1 MHRPADRPP
10 TSPRAAVATVAL
22 AALMAWADARP
33 TPERTRD
40 VVASPTVRWGARRSR
55 LVHFEDVV
63 RNDGATPLRHVRADL
78 LLPVSSARQTVHWV
92 RLSPHAWRI
101 HTDAHGEHVASASI
115 DALAPGDATTFSW
128 IASVDLAEEMHT
140 PDPDVGR
147 TAPPD
152 DVRRYLADGRPF
164 QVNSS
169 AVAAAAEEVL
179 RAAPGGSPLA
189 IVHAAAAYVRCH
201 VTYAREGGWDPAPTV
216 LARGSGSCSESTW
229 AFIAICRHL
238 SVPARWIGGTMERR
252 PSLGRSVDTTFHRMA
267 QAWIPGHGWLPIE
280 TTRGRSKTADADRI
294 PAAMLELAVGDGS
307 GDEGV
312 GTSYFARNRWAAD
325 ATGKAATTGRATCRA
340 IWLPGIDDVRAAR
353 DTTGDDLAD
362 GPGRAFLAALLTCD
376 ARGFGPALDARGSPI
391 PALVGT
397 TSR

>member
-40 VVASPTVRWGARRSR
+40 VVASAAVRWGARRSR
-55 LVHFEDVV
+55 LVQFEDVV
-63 RNDGATPLRHVRADL
+63 RNDGTTPLRHVRADV

-101 HTDAHGEHVASASI
+101 TTDAHGERVASASI

-128 IASVDLAEEMHT
+128 IACVDLAEELHT
-140 PDPDVGR
+140 PDPGVGHA
-147 TAPPD
+147 APPD
-152 DVRRYLADGRPF
+152 DVRRYLADSRPF
-164 QVNSS
+164 QLTSR
-169 AVAAAAEEVL
+169 AVTAAAEEVR
-179 RAAPGGSPLA
+179 RAAPDGSPLS
-189 IVHAAAAYVRCH
+189 IVHAAAAYVRRH
-201 VTYAREGGWDPAPTV
+201 VDYVREGGWDPAPIV
-216 LARGSGSCSESTW
+216 LARGSGSCTESTW
-229 AFIAICRHL
+229 AFIAICRRL
-238 SVPARWIGGTMERR
+238 GVPARWIGGTMERPG
-252 PSLGRSVDTTFHRMA
+252 PSDRGVDTTFHRMA
-267 QAWIPGHGWLPIE
+267 QAWISGHGWLPIE
-280 TTRGRSKTADADRI
+280 TTRGRARGSSVDRI

-307 GDEGV
+307 GDAGA

-325 ATGKAATTGRATCRA
+325 ETGKASAAGRATCRA
-340 IWLPGIDDVRAAR
+340 IWLPGIDDARTVR

-362 GPGRAFLAALLTCD
+362 VPARATILACD
-376 ARGFGPALDARGSPI
+376 ARGFGPALDACGSPI
-391 PALVGT
+391 PSLVGT